1 MRVLPSTVHS
11 FRSNAERK
19 VFDLLQATDLG
30 PNAFA
35 LHSLNLSRHDYKRWA
50 EVDFVV
56 AWEEGVFALEVK
68 GGRVACTSGIWTF
81 TNRFGEVHRK
91 SEGPFDQAKS
101 GHDALRAAIANHP
114 DRPTLR
120 NICWGWGVV
129 FPDINFDQSCVAW
142 SPELIADYP
151 EFADRRDVGRY
162 LRRLARWWRSQGR
175 GHHTLADADDLAA
188 LCKAMRPDFD
198 RVQSI
203 GASIDHAVDA
213 VVRLT
218 DEQIDVLDSIDENER
233 IVCIGGAGTGKSFLA
248 VEAARREGTSG
259 RSTAVLCRSPVFAAF
274 LRSRIG
280 RESVRVVEYDAIQ
293 PLLDMGT
300 QFDCTII
307 DEAQD
312 LLSSPC
318 MVRIERLIQGG
329 LSGGRWRMFM
339 DPNNQSGLH
348 EPVEPGILDSLKKGA
363 AVHRLRRNC
372 RNTQQIVVQTQLI
385 TGADIGVAVI
395 EGQGPPIELVDVED
409 ERGETAALEE
419 RLTLWLD
426 GGVRPG
432 HITVLSPKHIDDSIA
447 AQLSSRVASQISVV
461 GPQTA
466 SHWPLSTITFATILD
481 FKGLENRCIAIVD
494 LDGFD
499 ASDSDVAELYV
510 AMTRAHAGLWM
521 AVPRGQRPLVN
532 RLIAEHAQQMLGK
545 VVKS

>member
-19 VFDLLQATDLG
+19 VCDLLQATDLG

-50 EVDFVV
+50 ELDFVV

-81 TNRFGEVHRK
+81 TNRFGEAHRK

-101 GHDALRAAIANHP
+101 GHDALRAAMSNHP

-129 FPDINFDQSCVAW
+129 FPDIDFDQSSVAW
-142 SPELIADYP
+142 SSELIADYP
-151 EFADRRDVGRY
+151 ELAGRSDVGQY

-198 RVQSI
+198 KVPSI
-203 GASIDHAVDA
+203 GSAIDHALDA

-218 DEQIDVLDSIDENER
+218 DEQLDVLDSIDDNER
-233 IVCIGGAGTGKSFLA
+233 IICSGGAGTGKSFLA
-248 VEAARREGTSG
+248 VEAARREAASG
-259 RSTAVLCRSPVFAAF
+259 RSTVVLCRSSVFAAF
-274 LRSRIG
+274 LRSRIDSK
-280 RESVRVVEYDAIQ
+280 SVVVVEFDAIQ
-293 PLLDMGT
+293 PLLDKGT
-300 QFDCTII
+300 QFACTII

-318 MVRIERLIQGG
+318 MDRIERLVQGG

-348 EPVEPGILDSLKKGA
+348 EPVEPGILDSLKRICT
-363 AVHRLRRNC
+363 VHRLRRNC
-372 RNTQQIVVQTQLI
+372 RNTQQIVMQTQLI

-395 EGQGPPIELVDVED
+395 EGQGPPIELVDVND
-409 ERGETAALEE
+409 ERSEAVALEQ
-419 RLTLWLD
+419 RLSLWLD

-432 HITVLSPKHIDDSIA
+432 HITVLSPKQLNDSVA
-447 AQLSSRVASQISVV
+447 AKLSSRMASQISAVD
-461 GPQTA
+461 PQTA
-466 SHWPLSTITFATILD
+466 SRWPPSTITFATIRD
-481 FKGLENRCIAIVD
+481 FKGLENRCVAIVD
-494 LDGFD
+494 LDGFA

-510 AMTRAHAGLWM
+510 AMTRSHAGLWM
-521 AVPRGQRPLVN
+521 AVPRGQRNLLN
-532 RLIAEHAQQMLGK
+532 RLIAEHAKQMLGK
-545 VVKS
+545 GVRS